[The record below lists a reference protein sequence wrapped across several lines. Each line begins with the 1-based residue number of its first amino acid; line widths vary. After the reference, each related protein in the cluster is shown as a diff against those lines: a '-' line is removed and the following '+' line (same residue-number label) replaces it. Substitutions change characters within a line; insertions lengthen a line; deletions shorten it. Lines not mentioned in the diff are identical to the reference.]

1 MRSAIKLKLF
11 VYIYNIQHTNASPT
25 MHFCSVCGNM
35 YYISITAENELQ
47 YYCRNCGHVDDTIAS
62 ENICV
67 SKVNVKHT
75 TTPQTFSQVVNKY
88 TKLDPTLPRINT
100 IRCPNDECPSNRKFA
115 GASGGGGGAEDGDKK
130 EKKSEVI
137 YLRYDDTNLKY
148 VYLCATCD
156 KVWNTEQQ

>member
-1 MRSAIKLKLF
+1 
-11 VYIYNIQHTNASPT
+11 
-25 MHFCSVCGNM
+25 M
-35 YYISITAENELQ
+35 YYISITPENELQ

-67 SKVNVKHT
+67 SKLNVKHT

-100 IRCPNDECPSNRKFA
+100 IRCPNDECPSNRKSSSS
-115 GASGGGGGAEDGDKK
+115 ASGGGGGGTDRK

-148 VYLCATCD
+148 VYLCAKCD
-156 KVWNTEQQ
+156 KVWNTEQH

>member
-1 MRSAIKLKLF
+1 
-11 VYIYNIQHTNASPT
+11 
-25 MHFCSVCGNM
+25 M
-35 YYISITAENELQ
+35 YYISITPENELQ

-67 SKVNVKHT
+67 SKLNVKHT

-100 IRCPNDECPSNRKFA
+100 IRCPNDECPSNRKSSA
-115 GASGGGGGAEDGDKK
+115 GAGGGVAGGDKK

-148 VYLCATCD
+148 VYLCAKCD
-156 KVWNTEQQ
+156 KVWNTEQH

>member
-1 MRSAIKLKLF
+1 
-11 VYIYNIQHTNASPT
+11 
-25 MHFCSVCGNM
+25 MHFCSVCANM
-35 YYISITAENELQ
+35 YYISITPENELQ
-47 YYCRNCGHVDDTIAS
+47 YYCRNCGHVDETIAS

-67 SKVNVKHT
+67 SKLNVKHT

-100 IRCPNDECPSNRKFA
+100 IRCPNDECSSNRKSES
-115 GASGGGGGAEDGDKK
+115 GGVGGGGGEAGDKK

-148 VYLCATCD
+148 VYLCAKCD

>member
-1 MRSAIKLKLF
+1 
-11 VYIYNIQHTNASPT
+11 
-25 MHFCSVCGNM
+25 M
-35 YYISITAENELQ
+35 YYISITPENELQ

-67 SKVNVKHT
+67 SKLNVKHT

-100 IRCPNDECPSNRKFA
+100 IRCPNDECPSNRKSSA
-115 GASGGGGGAEDGDKK
+115 GAGGGVAGGDKK
-130 EKKSEVI
+130 KKKSEVI

-148 VYLCATCD
+148 VYLCAKCD
-156 KVWNTEQQ
+156 KVWNTEQH

>member
-1 MRSAIKLKLF
+1 
-11 VYIYNIQHTNASPT
+11 

-47 YYCRNCGHVDDTIAS
+47 YYCRNCGHVDETIAS

-100 IRCPNDECPSNRKFA
+100 IRCPNDECPSNRKSGGA
-115 GASGGGGGAEDGDKK
+115 GAGGGGAEAEDKK

-148 VYLCATCD
+148 VYLCAKCD

>member
-1 MRSAIKLKLF
+1 MRINKKLKLF
-11 VYIYNIQHTNASPT
+11 VYIYNIQHTNAHLT

-100 IRCPNDECPSNRKFA
+100 IRCPNDECPSNRKSV
-115 GASGGGGGAEDGDKK
+115 GAGGGGAEAEDKK

-148 VYLCATCD
+148 VYLCAKCD